1 MIDPKIATCPPFPT
15 PVITSQYLPDPVLFG
30 AVDDIEEYIEG
41 DDKLI
46 VIPGEDYSQHDSV
59 RIVSLPNGSSEPCCG
74 THLSHLS
81 DIQARVTY
89 HTLILL
95 GFCKVKIF
103 QYGFNCL
110 EGPFRRDQ
118 VSVRGKYRSL

>member
-1 MIDPKIATCPPFPT
+1 MWRTRRRGPRTALRTTDSGFDCKALILIDPNIATCPPFPT

-30 AVDDIEEYIEG
+30 AVDDIEEYIES

-81 DIQARVTY
+81 DIQAGVTY

-95 GFCKVKIF
+95 GF
-103 QYGFNCL
+103 
-110 EGPFRRDQ
+110 
-118 VSVRGKYRSL
+118 